1 MSKSVI
7 IDNLVNDQLYGFRIF
22 PRNLKGQYQT
32 ETDGATATATPKA
45 IDPIF
50 GNNTWEVINLASTTN
65 TIPSTW
71 HIGDTKDITLT
82 TGETLTMQIYGFKHD
97 DLTSGGKAGITLGM
111 KNLME
116 DKKQMNRTITTIGGF
131 TGSDLYTWLQN
142 DLYNSLPIDLKPYIK
157 SINKKTSAGNKSITI
172 NTNSMKVFL
181 FSEVEIF
188 GKKTYS
194 VTGEGEQ
201 YSYFNIDINRTKK
214 SLSNG
219 NGITWLWWQRS
230 PKYDSSGYFCNVSN
244 SGVVDYNGASDLYGV
259 CFGFC
264 I

>member
-32 ETDGATATATPKA
+32 EADGATAIGTPKA

-50 GNNTWEVINLASTTN
+50 GNNSWEIINLASTTN

-71 HIGDTKDITLT
+71 HVGDTKDITLT
-82 TGETLTMQIYGFKHD
+82 TGETLTMQIYGFNHD
-97 DLTSGGKAGITLGM
+97 DLSSGGKSGITLGM

-116 DKKQMNRTITTIGGF
+116 YGRTLNTDAPNTGGF
-131 TGSDLYTWLQN
+131 TGSTIYPWLQG
-142 DLYNSLPIDLKPYIK
+142 DLYNNLPSDLKPYIK
-157 SINKKTSAGNKSITI
+157 IVNKKTSAGSQMSTI
-172 NTNSMKVFL
+172 NANAMKIFL
-181 FSEVEIF
+181 FSEIEIF
-188 GKKTYS
+188 GKATYS
-194 VTGEGEQ
+194 ATGEGMQ
-201 YSYFNIDINRTKK
+201 YNYFQTSNNRIKR
-214 SLSNG
+214 LSNG
-219 NGITWLWWQRS
+219 LGEISKWWERS
-230 PKYDSSGYFCNVSN
+230 PELANYYRFCSVTKEGNADYDS
-244 SGVVDYNGASDLYGV
+244 AHTQRYGI